1 MRAALTA
8 RRPGD
13 FLNGMPP
20 KPVQR
25 SILLVVSAVC
35 QGSQGPGGWGY
46 VACFPTGLEREG
58 QGAADETTANRMEI
72 TAAIEGLT
80 SLGGK
85 DRGTAV
91 RVVSASRYLVDGAKG
106 GRDRSANTD
115 LWSKLDAQTANRS
128 VVWEWEPPNTMLFQ
142 SQAYDL
148 ARRALKRSL
157 EPPAGGAPRSP

>member
-1 MRAALTA
+1 MISL
-8 RRPGD
+8 D
-13 FLNGMPP
+13 GMPP
-20 KPVQR
+20 NQVQR
-25 SILLVVSAVC
+25 SILLVVSGVC
-35 QGSQGPGGWGY
+35 QGSHGPGGWGY

-58 QGAADETTANRMEI
+58 QGAADETTANRLEI
-72 TAAIEGLT
+72 TAAIEGFK

-85 DRGTAV
+85 DRGTPV
-91 RVVSASRYLVDGAKG
+91 RVVSASRYFVDGAQE

-115 LWSKLDAQTANRS
+115 LWLKLDAQTKNRS

-157 EPPAGGAPRSP
+157 NPPAGGTQGPP

>member
-1 MRAALTA
+1 MISL
-8 RRPGD
+8 D
-13 FLNGMPP
+13 GMPP
-20 KPVQR
+20 NQVQR
-25 SILLVVSAVC
+25 SILLVVSGVC
-35 QGSQGPGGWGY
+35 QGSPGPGGWGY

-72 TAAIEGLT
+72 TAAIEGFK

-85 DRGTAV
+85 DRGTPV
-91 RVVSASRYLVDGAKG
+91 RVVSASRYFVDGAQE

-115 LWSKLDAQTANRS
+115 LWLKLDAQTKNRS

-157 EPPAGGAPRSP
+157 KPAAGGTQGPP